1 MQEIM
6 SMKTFFVISLIVVIS
21 LSLLLVACGG
31 SAQPTSQGETLLKE
45 KCTQC
50 HNLSRVESQKLSSD
64 EWSQVVASMVARGA
78 QLTTD
83 EQTILV
89 QYLAQ
94 TYGK

>member
-1 MQEIM
+1 
-6 SMKTFFVISLIVVIS
+6 MKTFAVVSLIVVIF
-21 LSLLLVACGG
+21 LSLFLVACSG
-31 SAQPTSQGETLLKE
+31 SSSTTQPASQGEALLKE

-78 QLTTD
+78 QLTAD

>member
-1 MQEIM
+1 
-6 SMKTFFVISLIVVIS
+6 MKTFAVVSLIVVIF
-21 LSLLLVACGG
+21 LSLFLVACGG
-31 SAQPTSQGETLLKE
+31 SSSTTQPASQGETLLKE

-50 HNLSRVESQKLSSD
+50 HNLSRVESLKLSSD

-78 QLTTD
+78 QLTAD
-83 EQTILV
+83 EQPILV